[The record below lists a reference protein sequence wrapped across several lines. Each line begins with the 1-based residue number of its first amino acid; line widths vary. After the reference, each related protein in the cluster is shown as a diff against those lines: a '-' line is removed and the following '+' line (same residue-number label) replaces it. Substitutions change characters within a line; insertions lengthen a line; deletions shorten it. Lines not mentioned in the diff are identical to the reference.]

1 MSVDAPR
8 VESSTEPPAV
18 LRLGWTFVRTTA
30 GFGWKLLQRQTP
42 LALAAGPLGRAG
54 ATRRTATLRSN
65 GRDVAVTDDLAV
77 TYPHATGRIVVL
89 VPDSEVDETSWN
101 EGHEQYG
108 GTYPSRL
115 AALLDWTPVHLRA
128 APPRPATEVAA
139 DLSGLLQTLVDHWP
153 VPVERVALIGAGDGG
168 LALRAAAAVPALGE
182 STWQQ
187 FVSHV
192 VMLGTPHLVVE
203 PARGSLALGKGLDE
217 ELAGIVTTD
226 VAVVDL
232 APIEH
237 AAYTVITR
245 PARLERNPLGAL
257 LGNLVWWRDRS
268 RLRQRRAHHLFPTAE
283 VVHVDD
289 ARAPLVNHPE
299 VQRALLDWLA

>member
-1 MSVDAPR
+1 MSVDAPK
-8 VESSTEPPAV
+8 VAPSTEPPAV
-18 LRLGWTFVRTTA
+18 LRLGWAFVRTTT

-42 LALAAGPLGRAG
+42 LALAGPLGRAP
-54 ATRRTATLRSN
+54 AVRSTATLRSN
-65 GRDVAVTDDLAV
+65 GSDVEVTGDLAA

-101 EGHEQYG
+101 AGHEEYG

-128 APPRPATEVAA
+128 APPRASSEVAA
-139 DLSGLLQTLVDHWP
+139 DLSGLLQMLIDRWP

-168 LALRAAAAVPALGE
+168 LALRAAAGVPALGE
-182 STWQQ
+182 RTWQR

-192 VMLGTPHLVVE
+192 VVLGTPHLVVE
-203 PARGSLALGKGLDE
+203 PARGSIGLGKGLDE

-226 VAVVDL
+226 LAAVDL

-237 AAYTVITR
+237 AAYAVITR

-268 RLRQRRAHHLFPTAE
+268 RFRQRQAHHLFPSAE

-299 VQRALLDWLA
+299 VQRALLDWLV